1 MTNKHTNIEGYEKRF
16 GTIAIQKGFITLD
29 ELIKALTI
37 QIQEEIQSETH
48 RQIGEIL
55 LYEDLMNG
63 NQIEEVVKTILGE
76 RAEV

>member
-1 MTNKHTNIEGYEKRF
+1 MTNKPNNIEDYEKRF

-76 RAEV
+76 KAEV